1 MAEDTLFETSGDEL
15 LVSVYTRQGRTLDDL
30 PYTREFE
37 AIYSAVAGGG
47 TDPQLTES
55 ERLDPSMAVS
65 RQALFHRLHNLRKAG
80 KLPRLG
86 KAMGERP
93 HLTREHEAL
102 LAELVCEQV
111 GQLSKRDQLL
121 YSDPFDTI
129 VNTFNTR
136 AGLSLSAHDAWRII
150 AKLAK

>member
-1 MAEDTLFETSGDEL
+1 MTDPVLFETSGDEL
-15 LVSVYTRQGRTLDDL
+15 LVSVYARQGRTLDDL
-30 PYTREFE
+30 PYTEEFE
-37 AIYSAVAGGG
+37 RVYEAMTGGDATSA
-47 TDPQLTES
+47 L
-55 ERLDPSMAVS
+55 S

-86 KAMGERP
+86 KAQGSRP
-93 HLTREHEAL
+93 RLNPEQETL
-102 LAELVCEQV
+102 LAELVCEHV
-111 GQLSKRDQLL
+111 GELSKRDQLL
-121 YSDPFDTI
+121 YTEAFDTI

>member
-1 MAEDTLFETSGDEL
+1 MTDPVLFETSGDEL
-15 LVSVYTRQGRTLDDL
+15 LVSVYARQGRTLDDL
-30 PYTREFE
+30 PYTEEFE
-37 AIYSAVAGGG
+37 RVYEAMTGG
-47 TDPQLTES
+47 DES
-55 ERLDPSMAVS
+55 GALS

-86 KAMGERP
+86 KAQGSRP
-93 HLTREHEAL
+93 RLNPEQEAL
-102 LAELVCEQV
+102 LADLVCEHV
-111 GQLSKRDQLL
+111 GELSKRDQLL
-121 YSDPFDTI
+121 YTEAFDTI

>member
-15 LVSVYTRQGRTLDDL
+15 LVSVYAKQGRTLDDL
-30 PYTREFE
+30 PYTPQFE
-37 AIYSAVAGGG
+37 AVYEAMAGGG
-47 TDPQLTES
+47 DEATP
-55 ERLDPSMAVS
+55 AVT

-86 KAMGERP
+86 KAQGSRP
-93 HLTREHEAL
+93 RLNPEQEAMLADLVREH
-102 LAELVCEQV
+102 V
-111 GQLSKRDQLL
+111 GELSKRDQLL
-121 YSDPFDTI
+121 YTDAFDTI

>member
-1 MAEDTLFETSGDEL
+1 MSQDALFETSGDEL
-15 LVSVYTRQGRTLDDL
+15 LISVYTRQGRTLDDL
-30 PYTREFE
+30 PYTCEFE
-37 AIYSAVAGGG
+37 AIYTAIAG
-47 TDPQLTES
+47 DDES
-55 ERLDPSMAVS
+55 QAALP

-86 KAMGERP
+86 KAQGERP
-93 HLTREHEAL
+93 RLDTDQEGI
-102 LAELVCEQV
+102 LADLVCRQV

-121 YSDPFDTI
+121 YTETFDT
-129 VNTFNTR
+129 VVTTFNAR

>member
-15 LVSVYTRQGRTLDDL
+15 LVSVYT
-30 PYTREFE
+30 
-37 AIYSAVAGGG
+37 
-47 TDPQLTES
+47 
-55 ERLDPSMAVS
+55 
-65 RQALFHRLHNLRKAG
+65 
-80 KLPRLG
+80 
-86 KAMGERP
+86 
-93 HLTREHEAL
+93 HLTRGHEAV

-121 YSDPFDTI
+121 YTDPFDTI

>member
-1 MAEDTLFETSGDEL
+1 MTDPVLFETSGDEL
-15 LVSVYTRQGRTLDDL
+15 LVSVYARQGRTLDDL
-30 PYTREFE
+30 PYTEEFE
-37 AIYSAVAGGG
+37 RVYEAMTGGDE
-47 TDPQLTES
+47 TAAL
-55 ERLDPSMAVS
+55 S

-86 KAMGERP
+86 KAQGSRP
-93 HLTREHEAL
+93 RLNPEQEAL
-102 LAELVCEQV
+102 LAGLVCEHV
-111 GQLSKRDQLL
+111 GELSKRDQLL
-121 YSDPFDTI
+121 YTEAFDTI

>member
-37 AIYSAVAGGG
+37 AIYSAIVGGES
-47 TDPQLTES
+47 DPEGIH
-55 ERLDPSMAVS
+55 DVPAVS

-80 KLPRLG
+80 KLPRMG
-86 KAMGERP
+86 KAHGERP
-93 HLTREHEAL
+93 HLTSEHEAL

-111 GQLSKRDQLL
+111 GELSKRDQLL
-121 YSDPFDTI
+121 YTDAFDTI

>member
-1 MAEDTLFETSGDEL
+1 MADDTLFETSGDEL
-15 LVSVYTRQGRTLDDL
+15 LVSIYTRQGRTLDDL
-30 PYTREFE
+30 PYTRQFE
-37 AIYSAVAGGG
+37 AIYSAMTGGE
-47 TDPQLTES
+47 DAP
-55 ERLDPSMAVS
+55 AVS

-86 KAMGERP
+86 KALGERP
-93 HLTREHEAL
+93 HLTHEHEAM
-102 LAELVCEQV
+102 LAELVCEQA

-121 YSDPFDTI
+121 YTDAFDTI
-129 VNTFNTR
+129 MNTFNTR